1 MQKSHTLQKGRLAQC
16 SKVPNYNLSAPV
28 AGAVTLQLVDKDY
41 WDVCAMRPVCRID
54 PHPNCR
60 LAFALCSRML
70 PCSPGQAWLN
80 MSCLARTVVGWLV
93 PMVCCKSPGEG
104 RTVLQ
109 TIVLPNAAAV
119 AAVEQL
125 GTALEAEQLM
135 QPAAEGAA

>member
-41 WDVCAMRPVCRID
+41 WDVCGLSAVD

-60 LAFALCSRML
+60 LASALCSRML
-70 PCSPGQAWLN
+70 PCCPGQAWLN
-80 MSCLARTVVGWLV
+80 RSCLARTVVGWLV
-93 PMVCCKSPGEG
+93 PMVCCESPGEG

-119 AAVEQL
+119 EQL
-125 GTALEAEQLM
+125 GAALEAEQLM